1 MNYNQKSASNYSIVK
16 LVSWQKWFNLEDV
29 LQVNDEGND
38 QQVVF
43 DDRAKN
49 QLPEEHILHLACQ
62 HQAPFRIIE
71 LLAKKYPTS
80 ACTPEKKGRFPIHIA
95 CAKGLK
101 PKTIDFLIKAHPQ
114 ATGVQDDFGK
124 TPLHYACESYCVNYK
139 IIPSNAYRSPDES
152 VCFVVALLLDQE
164 PTLAN
169 VEDLYGMNSIE
180 YAIDS
185 GTAIKVI
192 KMMQTASR
200 ENWRSLQQ
208 RNRGMSHEDLR
219 QSIHSLSSSLNS
231 LDLSSENLEELE
243 ATANQD
249 RLLRRR
255 RGEGESKMADDDNRQ
270 LCNALRSIEGIEKK
284 VHAARTA

>member
-1 MNYNQKSASNYSIVK
+1 MVQSRD
-16 LVSWQKWFNLEDV
+16 L

-43 DDRAKN
+43 DDRTKN
-49 QLPEEHILHLACQ
+49 RLPEEHILHLACQ

-71 LLAKKYPTS
+71 LLAKKYPQS

-101 PKTIDFLIKAHPQ
+101 PKVIDFLIKAHPQ

-124 TPLHYACESYCVNYK
+124 TPLHYACESYCINYK
-139 IIPSNAYRSPDES
+139 MIPSNAYRSPDES
-152 VCFVVALLLDQE
+152 VCAVVALLLDQE

-185 GTAIKVI
+185 STNIKVI
-192 KMMQTASR
+192 KMMQNASR
-200 ENWRSLQQ
+200 ENWRTLQQ
-208 RNRGMSHEDLR
+208 RHRGKSHEDLR
-219 QSIHSLSSSLNS
+219 QSIRSSSSSLNS
-231 LDLSSENLEELE
+231 LGLSSENLEGLE
-243 ATANQD
+243 TATQKQVLCQQ
-249 RLLRRR
+249 RGRR
-255 RGEGESKMADDDNRQ
+255 RGDGESKMADDDNRQ
-270 LCNALRSIEGIEKK
+270 LCNALRSIEGVEKK
-284 VHAARTA
+284 VQAARTA